1 MSNGYSYD
9 SSVCMAA
16 MHAGL
21 LSNDRKAILT
31 VQVSYTP
38 EEPREFVCKTSVRMN
53 ECEDVRGMG
62 IASGVKK

>member
-1 MSNGYSYD
+1 
-9 SSVCMAA
+9 MAA